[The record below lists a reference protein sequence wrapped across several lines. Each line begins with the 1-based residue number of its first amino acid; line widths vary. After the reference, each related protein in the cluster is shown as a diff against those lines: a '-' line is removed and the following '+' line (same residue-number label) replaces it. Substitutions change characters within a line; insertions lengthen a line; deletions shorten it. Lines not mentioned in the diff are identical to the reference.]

1 MNDPRTVQ
9 RAGIVMV
16 VLVLVW
22 GYAWVLAKV
31 ALAYCGPLDL
41 ATLRTAVG
49 TVCLFPTLL
58 FMSKRVLPEHPWEA
72 LGVGVIQ
79 TGLFLLLNNWALSQG
94 EAGKTSILVFTMPF
108 WVLLL
113 GWSLLGERI
122 RGIGW
127 LAVTTAAAGLVLI
140 LEPWGLRSALPAK
153 LAAVLAGVCWALGV
167 VISKRLHNRHPVDM
181 VNFTFWQMALGLVPM
196 VLVALSTHAQPI
208 RWTLAFVAILLT
220 LGVVAT
226 ALGWMA
232 WFYVLERLPA
242 GTASMSSLGI
252 PVVALA
258 GSAIQLGER
267 PTPAEWTGMGLIAL
281 ALALVSWDTIRR
293 HRPSELLMGQ
303 A

>member
-1 MNDPRTVQ
+1 VNDTRTVR

-22 GYAWVLAKV
+22 GYAWVLAKL

-72 LGVGVIQ
+72 LAVGVIQ

-108 WVLLL
+108 WVLLFA
-113 GWSLLGERI
+113 WPVLGERI

-127 LAVTTAAAGLVLI
+127 VAVSIAGAGLVLI
-140 LEPWGLRSALPAK
+140 LEPWGLRAAVPAK
-153 LAAVLAGVCWALGV
+153 VAAVAAGVCWALGV
-167 VISKRLHNRHPVDM
+167 VIYKRLHNRHPVDM
-181 VNFTFWQMALGLVPM
+181 VNFTFWQMALGLLPM
-196 VLVALSTHAQPI
+196 ALVALSMHTQPI
-208 RWTLAFVAILLT
+208 RWTASFVAILLA

-232 WFYVLERLPA
+232 WFYVLKRLPA

-258 GSAIQLGER
+258 GSALQLGER
-267 PTPAEWTGMGLIAL
+267 PTLAEWSGMALIAM
-281 ALALVSWDTIRR
+281 ALAMVSWDTIRR
-293 HRPSELLMGQ
+293 HRPSEPLMGQ
-303 A
+303 E